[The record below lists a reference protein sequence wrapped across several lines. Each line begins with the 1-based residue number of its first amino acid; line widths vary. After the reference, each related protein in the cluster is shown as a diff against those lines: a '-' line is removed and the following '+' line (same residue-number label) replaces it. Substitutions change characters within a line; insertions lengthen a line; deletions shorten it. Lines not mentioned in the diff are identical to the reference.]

1 MWASNC
7 DPADVV
13 ATRHHRHRFARRDG
27 VTTVETDCVV
37 RSTLTAFHVTL
48 QVQVLVNGLPLH
60 NRSWV
65 SSFPRAL
72 L

>member
-1 MWASNC
+1 
-7 DPADVV
+7 VV
-13 ATRHHRHRFARRDG
+13 ATGHHRHRFERRDS

-48 QVQVLVNGLPLH
+48 QVQVIVNGLPLH

-65 SSFPRAL
+65 RTFPRAHL
-72 L
+72 